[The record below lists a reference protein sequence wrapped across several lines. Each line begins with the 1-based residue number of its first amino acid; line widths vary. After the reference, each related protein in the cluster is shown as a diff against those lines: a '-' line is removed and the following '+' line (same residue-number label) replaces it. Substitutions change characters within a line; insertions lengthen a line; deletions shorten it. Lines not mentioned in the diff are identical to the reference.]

1 MYFFGLVGSATK
13 SMSVAILVHI
23 PEVIVYFVAD
33 LAGVLTYQERAGD
46 ADGFEH
52 VAAEV

>member
-1 MYFFGLVGSATK
+1 VYFYELVGSATK
-13 SMSVAILVHI
+13 GISVAVLVQI

-33 LAGVLTYQERAGD
+33 LAGVLTHQERTGG